1 MWPGASSRLRAASD
15 SAGIS
20 RFRGAVRVESAI
32 LCFKRDAATCDAA
45 LFQPDLRGHR
55 RANSKP
61 RAISLA
67 FANVLRL
74 ETSRIKISELSR
86 PYALVI
92 VQLGEM

>member
-45 LFQPDLRGHR
+45 LFQPDLRGASTR
-55 RANSKP
+55 KLKAAGNLP
-61 RAISLA
+61 RVRQR
-67 FANVLRL
+67 FATRNV
-74 ETSRIKISELSR
+74 SN
-86 PYALVI
+86 
-92 VQLGEM
+92 QN